1 VIAIDWGTSG
11 FRAYRLG
18 SQGDILE
25 SRASEMGILSVPP
38 KKFPE
43 VLEEQAGDWIA
54 QGESP
59 IVMSGMVGSR
69 QGWVEAPYVP
79 CPAGFAEI
87 AAAMREVRWEVGRKR
102 RRAWIVPGLSC
113 RDAAGVHDVM
123 RGEEVQLLG
132 VSDELPLAALVC
144 LPGTHSK
151 WVVVANKRIVKFST
165 YMTGEIYAVLKQHS
179 ILGRMMEQG
188 IEGGKADSRA
198 FSEGVN
204 RSGEPGGLLHHLF
217 GVRTRGLM
225 GELGPAAS
233 ASYLSGILIGHE
245 LREAAGGADRVQL
258 LGAAALVGLYQQAAA
273 SLGIDVQVLD
283 PDAAVRA
290 LFRLGVMLRAQEES

>member
-1 VIAIDWGTSG
+1 MIAIDWGTSG

-18 SQGDILE
+18 PDGRILE
-25 SRASEMGILSVPP
+25 SRAAPKGILAVPAGR
-38 KKFPE
+38 FAE
-43 VLEEQAGDWIA
+43 VLEQQIGDW

-69 QGWVEAPYVP
+69 QGWVEVPYVP
-79 CPAGFAEI
+79 CPAGFDEI
-87 AAAMREVRWEVGRKR
+87 AGAMREVRWQEGKMQ

-123 RGEEVQLLG
+123 RGEEVQVLG
-132 VSDELPLAALVC
+132 VIDKLPASSLVC

-151 WVVVANKRIVKFST
+151 WVVVQDEKIIRFST
-165 YMTGEIYAVLKQHS
+165 SMTGEAYSVLRQHS
-179 ILGRMMEQG
+179 ILGRMMEEGKHDADAFAQG
-188 IEGGKADSRA
+188 VE
-198 FSEGVN
+198 
-204 RSGEPGGLLHHLF
+204 RSGQSGGLLHHLF

-245 LREAAGGADRVQL
+245 LRSVEAKNFHIIGALELAALYSQAATL
-258 LGAAALVGLYQQAAA
+258 LGIEAQT
-273 SLGIDVQVLD
+273 LD
-283 PDAAVRA
+283 PKAAVRA
-290 LFRLGVMLRAQEES
+290 LLRLGAMLRNLHGGAA